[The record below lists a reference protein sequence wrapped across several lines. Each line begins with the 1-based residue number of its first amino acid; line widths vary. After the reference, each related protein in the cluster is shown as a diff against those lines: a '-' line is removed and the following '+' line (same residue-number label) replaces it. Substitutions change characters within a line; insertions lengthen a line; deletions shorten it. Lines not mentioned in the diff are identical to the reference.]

1 MSNESSVS
9 QMLVDLTEAIE
20 KSGDEIAVQGILGG
34 TYGYGAWFK
43 NDVFEMRPY
52 WWGDCECGHDKKAWA
67 WSDAH
72 DHKSDCYQSL
82 RNELCYVKGENG
94 QYWDHK
100 EGHGWTKCSCD
111 EDLCKKMGL
120 SYPAGSAIH
129 CTCDY
134 DTLWAEWSKGNQHDP
149 ECGFVAPNFKHI
161 ATGIEVRWYKYIGRG
176 MELSKDLSKS
186 EWRKIFNE
194 CFESLEKK

>member
-1 MSNESSVS
+1 MSNESLVS

-34 TYGYGAWFK
+34 SYGYGAYFK
-43 NDVFEMRPY
+43 NDVFEMRPF
-52 WWGDCECGHDKKAWA
+52 WWGDCECGHDDKSSE

-82 RNELCYVKGENG
+82 RNELCYVEGENG

-100 EGHGWTKCSCD
+100 EGHGWNKCSCD

-129 CTCDY
+129 CTCGY
-134 DTLWAEWSKGNQHDP
+134 QEEWMAWLAENPHDV

-176 MELSKDLSKS
+176 MELSDDVEKR
-186 EWRKIFNE
+186 EWRKLFNE
-194 CFESLEKK
+194 CFESLGQ